1 MLAKSSISLQRK
13 HQAKRWNGNLLFS
26 SFEIK
31 NFHVNFQFSYKDP
44 ISDDLN
50 TLSVYKVTCAYG
62 SFGYICKAQNRD

>member
-1 MLAKSSISLQRK
+1 MLAKFSMRFRRK

-31 NFHVNFQFSYKDP
+31 NFDANFQFSYKDP

-50 TLSVYKVTCAYG
+50 TLSVYKVTCTYG
-62 SFGYICKAQNRD
+62 SFGDIYKA